1 MNISKT
7 QKILTYTI
15 LIIFAIII
23 AFPIIFSIL
32 LSFSDNAD
40 ILNGIY
46 IPGKLKWENYLNAFR
61 AQPLLLYLKN
71 TLIVAMSA
79 TVLEIIL
86 ALFAA
91 YALVFI
97 PFKGKNI
104 IFGLFMATMMIPSE
118 VLIISNFKTIRSCGL
133 LDTYMGLILPGLAST
148 FGIFLLRQ
156 NLKQIPWELK
166 EASQVA
172 GVGDFKFFY
181 KVVIPMVK
189 NTIVTLAINN
199 FLGNWNA
206 YMWPLL
212 STTDDTVRTVQI
224 GLRQL
229 STSEGVN
236 DYGMM
241 TAGAII
247 VSLPTLLLI
256 FFGQGRLQEGLSK
269 GALK

>member
-1 MNISKT
+1 MNISRT
-7 QKILTYTI
+7 QKILIYI
-15 LIIFAIII
+15 LLSFFAIIV
-23 AFPIIFSIL
+23 AFPFVFSIL

-40 ILNGIY
+40 ILNADY
-46 IPGKLKWENYLNAFR
+46 IPKTLKWENYRAAFQ
-61 AQPLLLYLKN
+61 AQPLLHYLKN
-71 TLIVAMSA
+71 TIIVASLA

-118 VLIISNFKTIRSCGL
+118 VLIISNFKTIRSWDL
-133 LDTYMGLILPGLAST
+133 LNTYVGLILPGLAST

-172 GVGDFKFFY
+172 GVSDFKFFY
-181 KVVIPMVK
+181 KVAVPMVK

-212 STTDDTVRTVQI
+212 STTDETVRTVQI

-229 STSEGVN
+229 MSTEGFN
-236 DYGMM
+236 DYGMIS
-241 TAGAII
+241 AGAII

-256 FFGQGRLQEGLSK
+256 FLGQSRLQEGLAK

>member
-1 MNISKT
+1 MNITKA
-7 QKILTYTI
+7 QKALTYTI
-15 LIIFAIII
+15 LIVMAVII
-23 AFPIIFSIL
+23 AFPLVFSLL
-32 LSFSDNAD
+32 LSVSDKVD
-40 ILNGIY
+40 ILNGDY
-46 IPGKLKWENYLNAFR
+46 IPSTFKWENYVNAFN
-61 AQPLLLYLKN
+61 AQPLLHYLKN
-71 TLIVAMSA
+71 TVIVATLA
-79 TVLEIIL
+79 TALEIIL

-97 PFKGKNI
+97 PFKGKNLV
-104 IFGLFMATMMIPSE
+104 FGLFMATMMIPSE
-118 VLIISNFKTIRSCGL
+118 VLIIYNFKTIRSWEL
-133 LDTYMGLILPGLAST
+133 LDTYAGLILPGLAST

-189 NTIVTLAINN
+189 NSIVTLAINN

-212 STTDDTVRTVQI
+212 STTDESVRTVQI

-229 STSEGVN
+229 STVDGVN
-236 DYGMM
+236 DYGMV